1 MPINLV
7 FLKHIIGV
15 VLAGILAMAG
25 SVFYKRAKWIKQDNP
40 VEESIEVWIEKQTG
54 IDVDLSPD
62 TPEKPGID
70 MNTVD
75 FVQTYNKDID
85 GKTK

>member
-1 MPINLV
+1 MNLF
-7 FLKHIIGV
+7 FLKPLLGT
-15 VLAGILAMAG
+15 VLVGLSAVLGGL
-25 SVFYKRAKWIKQDNP
+25 FYKKVKWVKQDNP
-40 VEESIEVWIEKQTG
+40 VEEVIEIWIEKRTG

-62 TPEKPGID
+62 TPERPGID

-85 GKTK
+85 GYPK